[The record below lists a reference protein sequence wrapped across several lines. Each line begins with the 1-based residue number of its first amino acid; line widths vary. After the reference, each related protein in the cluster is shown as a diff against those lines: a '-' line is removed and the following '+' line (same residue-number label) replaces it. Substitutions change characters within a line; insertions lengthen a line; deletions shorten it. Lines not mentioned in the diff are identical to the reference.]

1 MSSQY
6 LDKSF
11 SMASTVVDGFVRN
24 RFKLEMQGG
33 QNAGPGQ
40 IVTVNFPE
48 AALLH
53 LPSIRFFFDVT
64 TTSET
69 ENSATVYGR
78 LPADASSLIAK
89 LEIYVNGCQIQNGTS
104 EYNTIC
110 RILKLSEGSLPRDQS
125 VDRALSNGA
134 ITSADAVQNEQL
146 CINEWRG
153 FLGEN
158 ATEYLPTDLLGN
170 LSLKITWAQP
180 NVLVPKENG
189 VTLGDNL
196 TADGKTA
203 AARLTY
209 SISNMYFTVDSVVP
223 PPALN
228 SAYRERLSQG
238 DIKINYKEY
247 TTFTMGGC
255 GSSFTHR
262 FGASSASIDKV
273 YGVLRDTNYLD
284 TGVKSYDLTDAS
296 SEGLG
301 DAHVAN
307 AFRFRTYENGDNLRW
322 SWSVNNVQHPQ
333 YLAKSLEALADIHY
347 AADKLGPTAQGTLCS
362 DRAWFK
368 EGMGIIPLQLNMNT
382 AMGVGC
388 RSGFNSRGI
397 NTQFALKM
405 SGLTT
410 PTAVAATGETAD
422 RTSFVVIQST
432 QVLNVGLGKAV
443 SVDF

>member
-1 MSSQY
+1 
-6 LDKSF
+6 
-11 SMASTVVDGFVRN
+11 
-24 RFKLEMQGG
+24 
-33 QNAGPGQ
+33 
-40 IVTVNFPE
+40 
-48 AALLH
+48 
-53 LPSIRFFFDVT
+53 
-64 TTSET
+64 
-69 ENSATVYGR
+69 
-78 LPADASSLIAK
+78 
-89 LEIYVNGCQIQNGTS
+89 
-104 EYNTIC
+104 
-110 RILKLSEGSLPRDQS
+110 
-125 VDRALSNGA
+125 
-134 ITSADAVQNEQL
+134 
-146 CINEWRG
+146 
-153 FLGEN
+153 
-158 ATEYLPTDLLGN
+158 
-170 LSLKITWAQP
+170 
-180 NVLVPKENG
+180 
-189 VTLGDNL
+189 
-196 TADGKTA
+196 
-203 AARLTY
+203 
-209 SISNMYFTVDSVVP
+209 MYFRGRQVVP

-322 SWSVNNVQHPQ
+322 SWSCNNVQHPQ
-333 YLAKSLEALADIHY
+333 FGKSLEALADIHY
-347 AADKLGPTAQGTLCS
+347 AADKLGPMAQGTLCS

-368 EGMGIIPLQLNMNT
+368 EAWASFPSVEHEHGH
-382 AMGVGC
+382 GC
-388 RSGFNSRGI
+388 RVSKWVQSLGI

-410 PTAVAATGETAD
+410 PTASPRRAKP
-422 RTSFVVIQST
+422 RTVRASWLQST
-432 QVLNVGLGKAV
+432 QVLNVGIGKAV

>member
-1 MSSQY
+1 M
-6 LDKSF
+6 
-11 SMASTVVDGFVRN
+11 
-24 RFKLEMQGG
+24 
-33 QNAGPGQ
+33 
-40 IVTVNFPE
+40 
-48 AALLH
+48 
-53 LPSIRFFFDVT
+53 
-64 TTSET
+64 
-69 ENSATVYGR
+69 
-78 LPADASSLIAK
+78 
-89 LEIYVNGCQIQNGTS
+89 
-104 EYNTIC
+104 
-110 RILKLSEGSLPRDQS
+110 
-125 VDRALSNGA
+125 
-134 ITSADAVQNEQL
+134 
-146 CINEWRG
+146 
-153 FLGEN
+153 
-158 ATEYLPTDLLGN
+158 
-170 LSLKITWAQP
+170 SLKITWAQP

-209 SISNMYFTVDSVVP
+209 SISNMYSRLIRCVHRR
-223 PPALN
+223 AN

-347 AADKLGPTAQGTLCS
+347 AADKLGPMAQGTLCS
-362 DRAWFK
+362 DPRLVQRGHGYHSPSVEHEHGHGRRVSKW
-368 EGMGIIPLQLNMNT
+368 LQ
-382 AMGVGC
+382 
-388 RSGFNSRGI
+388 FSR
-397 NTQFALKM
+397 NQH
-405 SGLTT
+405 
-410 PTAVAATGETAD
+410 AVCVKD
-422 RTSFVVIQST
+422 VR
-432 QVLNVGLGKAV
+432 L
-443 SVDF
+443 